1 MSNEIVEL
9 NTPAIAIRID
19 LTRGATITHI
29 GKSLKDDDNVLAWYE
44 FDDIEELP
52 IEYPHGQSEHYWMS
66 RYRGGWQLLTP
77 SADKEC
83 DVGGRHHSFHGDSSI
98 LPWKLISKSSDE
110 IVHEVVIFDSFHVH
124 RVAHLESNRPE
135 LIVTTTIK
143 NIGNR
148 VEPFIKVEHIAYRGS
163 DRGEVTAPDNS
174 VWKFHEYV
182 NEGYSEEFR
191 WKDMD
196 SRGVNIRNR
205 NMTKEGRLVYI
216 VRDSEGW
223 SEWHNP
229 DYGQRTRAS
238 WDPKEFHNL
247 WYWQENGADIFPFH
261 RRTKITALEPAS
273 VPPGTRLVG
282 AVEQNKASILNPGE
296 SHTFSIKIELK

>member
-1 MSNEIVEL
+1 MNEVVEL
-9 NTPAIAIRID
+9 STPALTVKID

-29 GKSLKDDDNVLAWYE
+29 GKMPESDANVLAWYE
-44 FDDIEELP
+44 FDDIQELP

-98 LPWKLISKSSDE
+98 LPWRLVAKTSNE
-110 IVHEVVIFDSFHVH
+110 IIHDVEIFGAFHVH
-124 RVAHLESNRPE
+124 RVAHLESNRP
-135 LIVTTTIK
+135 LLTVTTTIK
-143 NIGNR
+143 NIGDKD
-148 VEPFIKVEHIAYRGS
+148 EPFIKVEHIAYRGS

-174 VWKFHEYV
+174 TWKFHEYV
-182 NEGYSEEFR
+182 NEGFTEEFR

-196 SRGVNIRNR
+196 KHGVNVRNR
-205 NMTKEGRLVYI
+205 NISKEGRLVYI

-229 DYGQRTRAS
+229 DFGQRTRAT
-238 WDPKEFHNL
+238 WDPKEFPNL

-282 AVEQNKASILNPGE
+282 AVEKNLAQVLKPGQE
-296 SHTFSIKIELK
+296 HTFALTIELK